1 MTTNHN
7 LKHNGAAYN
16 DAAALINPDP
26 KVTSGAGRALCTCG
40 ILSEELPSGGAR
52 RAWHKAHKA
61 QPTPEPVQDVE
72 PGTPEDEV
80 AEALAELVEPA
91 PKAAR
96 ATRQTAR
103 AELLEERKAK
113 KARKAKETPGVDD
126 AASER
131 NAASQSLAFS
141 TSGVVPGFWRSLGR
155 DAVKTAVDELHP
167 TVVVTPNNNSQTL
180 HFQGPAEDV
189 AAAVAMVQELW
200 AEALKAVK
208 TWKLEDPGFL
218 GRSTEPLARRREGY
232 HLTEAF
238 YAGFGTTYVE
248 WRKGQ

>member
-16 DAAALINPDP
+16 DAAELIYGPT
-26 KVTSGAGRALCTCG
+26 VTAGAGRALCTCG

-61 QPTPEPVQDVE
+61 AAAQQAEVLQDVE

-131 NAASQSLAFS
+131 NNHLQALPFTQEI
-141 TSGVVPGFWRSLGR
+141 TPGFWRSLGR
-155 DAVKTAVDELHP
+155 DAAKTVVDELFP
-167 TVVVTPNNNSQTL
+167 TVTVVANNNTRTL

-189 AAAVAMVQELW
+189 PAAVAAVEAMW
-200 AEALKAVK
+200 AEAVVAVK
-208 TWKLEDPGFL
+208 AWKLEDAAFL
-218 GRSTEPLARRREGY
+218 GRSTEPLARRQEGY
-232 HLTEAF
+232 HLTEEF
-238 YAGFGTTYVE
+238 FRSFGAAYVA
-248 WRKGQ
+248 QQA